1 MENCTSSA
9 TSDDSGGGAGMVVI
23 AIICVVCS
31 SLTTTFGLFFQ
42 KIAQERLMVEDTDI
56 SDDKAVVKA
65 FHRRTTF
72 IWLAG
77 FVNITLLSFALDL
90 FSMATLGQ
98 AMVVP
103 LLASLEVAE
112 NQWRHL
118 SCCTNILTKSG
129 TRPPRSSSP
138 WGPCAPRCLA
148 LEGPSAG

>member
-1 MENCTSSA
+1 MTNTTNVACANAATTENNE
-9 TSDDSGGGAGMVVI
+9 DSGAGMVVV
-23 AIICVVCS
+23 AIICVVIS

-42 KIAQERLMVEDTDI
+42 KIAQERMMVDDEDI
-56 SDDKAVVKA
+56 SKDEEEVKA
-65 FHRRTTF
+65 FHKRTTL

-112 NQWRHL
+112 NQMA
-118 SCCTNILTKSG
+118 
-129 TRPPRSSSP
+129 
-138 WGPCAPRCLA
+138 APAMLHEHFDVC
-148 LEGPSAG
+148 